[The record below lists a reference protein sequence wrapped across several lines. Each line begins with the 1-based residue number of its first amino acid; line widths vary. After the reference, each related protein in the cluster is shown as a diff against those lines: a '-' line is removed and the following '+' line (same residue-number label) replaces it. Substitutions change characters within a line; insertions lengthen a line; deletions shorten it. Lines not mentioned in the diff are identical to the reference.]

1 MIKTKSSRIALL
13 LAGAL
18 ALGSCGQQPSAPA
31 TAPEATTPVTGKP
44 LGSLGVYEL
53 NINGVGEQQM
63 QASVT
68 RAGGLSA
75 QAAEIQGLKFDLLSN
90 STVADNVQGILHIVT
105 SFTVTNNS
113 GQSIAVPTYV
123 PVDTDG
129 SYATDGETPFR
140 NVVSRKGVPMS
151 GTGIRVEKGYRLSG
165 GAVNEDPNATPL
177 VSNLDTGALQLS
189 LPAGTTAPGISHQG
203 WQTATLAPGA
213 SQVVNFAM
221 RVPLQGKDVGDN
233 DPFRFSL
240 VFAVADNPGTVSLTN
255 VASVQGSTPAGDVAS
270 PMNAQSVTVE
280 GVVTSVVPGLS
291 GFFVQEEGIDADADA
306 NTSNGVFVYCA
317 ASCPAVTTNSRVRV
331 TGTAAEFGGATQL
344 TSPAVTVLA
353 SGVPAP
359 APVALTLP
367 LDKAKLERY
376 EGMRVSFPDTLTV
389 TNNFTYGRYGQLD
402 LSSNGRIFNPTNGN
416 AKTGQTVITL
426 DDGISA
432 QNPLNLNYLSSENTR
447 RTGDTVTG
455 LTGIWH
461 AVANLP
467 MLEPEG
473 PVNFVSANSRAANAQ
488 PHDVGGPLR
497 IGGANVL
504 NYFTT
509 YGSSTDRGADNA
521 TELQRQRTKMAMTLT
536 TLNAD
541 VLTLME
547 VQNNGDTAL
556 NDIVAALNEKAGAG
570 TYAAVKTGKVGT
582 DAIKVAIIYKPGKVV
597 PIGAPMI
604 DNNSINSRPTV
615 AQTFRDLGTN
625 GVFSVVA
632 NHLKSKGSCPTSGDT
647 DQGQGC
653 WNLKRVE
660 QATQL
665 LNFVTTI
672 KQQSGDQ
679 DVILLGDFNAYGAE
693 DPIKTLQNGGFESLN
708 LRIPAEDRYS
718 YQFNGQFGYLDHALA
733 SQNLSSQVT
742 GITEWHVNSDEPII
756 ADYNTEFKKAPG
768 CTATSCT
775 GIDLFDPATPFR
787 ASDHDPV
794 LVGLNLT
801 PDGGTTPTPPTT
813 TPATSL
819 SANPAALTVTAG
831 GAAVS
836 STLTTSTQNYSGA
849 DLAISSSNSAG
860 LSVTPSVTTVSPNGT
875 FTVSVSAPAGT
886 AAGTYPVTV
895 TVAGDG
901 GLTASTT
908 INVTVGAGGT
918 TPPPPATGLN
928 RLLIS
933 QVYGGGGNSGATLKN
948 DFIELFN
955 PTGTDISLSGYNV
968 EYFSKAGGTGGKTVL
983 SGTIKAGGYFLIQEA
998 AGAGGTQ
1005 ALPTPDASGNLNIS
1019 GSDGS
1024 VVLSS
1029 TAGVQDTVGF
1039 GATTK
1044 YEGAP
1049 TAPLTNSTAAVRT
1062 NVCADSDNN
1071 KADFTVTTPAPRNSS
1086 TAPAVCVYPT
1096 N

>member
-1 MIKTKSSRIALL
+1 MNNKKPARLALL
-13 LAGAL
+13 VGAAL
-18 ALGSCGQQPSAPA
+18 ALGSCAQQTSVPA
-31 TAPEATTPVTGKP
+31 TAPEATTPTTSKP
-44 LGSLGVYEL
+44 ISSLGVYEL
-53 NINGVGEQQM
+53 NINGVGENQM

-113 GQSIAVPTYV
+113 GQNIAVPTYI
-123 PVDTDG
+123 PLDTDG

-151 GTGIRVEKGYRLSG
+151 GTNIRVEKGYRLSG

-240 VFAVADNPGTVSLTN
+240 VFTVADNPGTVSLTN
-255 VASVQGSTPAGDVAS
+255 IASIQGSTPGGDQAAALTG
-270 PMNAQSVTVE
+270 PQTIE

-344 TSPAVTVLA
+344 TNPAVTVLA

-367 LDKAKLERY
+367 LDKTQLERY
-376 EGMRVSFPDTLTV
+376 EGMRVSFPETLTV
-389 TNNFTYGRYGQLD
+389 TNNYTYGRYGQLD
-402 LSSNGRIFNPTNGN
+402 LSNGGRVFNPTNGN
-416 AKTGQTVITL
+416 AKTGQSTITL

-432 QNPLNLNYLSSENTR
+432 QNPLNLNYLGSENTR

-455 LTGIWH
+455 LMGIWH

-488 PHDVGGPLR
+488 PKDVGGSLKV
-497 IGGANVL
+497 GGANVL

-509 YGSSTDRGADNA
+509 YGSSADRGANNT
-521 TELQRQRTKMAMTLT
+521 TELQRQRTKMANNLV

-556 NDIVAALNEKAGAG
+556 NDLVAALNEKAGAG
-570 TYAAVKTGKVGT
+570 TYAAVKTGTVGT
-582 DAIKVAIIYKPGKVV
+582 DAIKVAVIYKPGKVTPV
-597 PIGAPMI
+597 GQYMI
-604 DNNSINSRPTV
+604 DTNSVFSRPPV
-615 AQTFRDLGTN
+615 AQTFRDKATG

-632 NHLKSKGSCPTSGDT
+632 NHFKSKGSCPASGDT

-653 WNLKRVE
+653 WNNLRVQ

-665 LNFVTTI
+665 LNFVKTI
-672 KQQSGDQ
+672 QQTSGDQ

-708 LRIPAEDRYS
+708 MRIPAEDRYS
-718 YQFNGQFGYLDHALA
+718 YQFNGQFGYLDHALS
-733 SQNLSSQVT
+733 SQGLSGQVT
-742 GITEWHVNSDEPII
+742 GITEWHVNSDEPVT
-756 ADYNTEFKKAPG
+756 ADYNTEFKAIPECGGGSNCLGK
-768 CTATSCT
+768 
-775 GIDLFDPATPFR
+775 DLFDAASPFR

-801 PDGGTTPTPPTT
+801 ADAGTTPTTPTT
-813 TPATSL
+813 AL
-819 SANPAALTVTAG
+819 SANPSTLTVTAG
-831 GAAVS
+831 GPAVS
-836 STLTTSTQNYSGA
+836 STLSTSTQNYSGA
-849 DLAISSSNSAG
+849 DLAVSSSNSAG
-860 LSVTPSVTTVSPNGT
+860 LSVTPSATTVSPNGT

-895 TVAGDG
+895 TTTGDS
-901 GLTASTT
+901 GLSASTT
-908 INVTVGAGGT
+908 LNVTVGAPGT
-918 TPPPPATGLN
+918 TPPTPPVTGGSD
-928 RLLIS
+928 LIFS
-933 QVYGGGGNSGATLKN
+933 EYVEGSSNNKAIEIYNAGSSAADLSAYSVELYSNGNTSGTSKQALSGTLAPGATLVLVNGSAVADLKAKGTVSAVTN
-948 DFIELFN
+948 FN
-955 PTGTDISLSGYNV
+955 GDDVLLLKKSETVIDSFGQLGTAVKWGENV
-968 EYFSKAGGTGGKTVL
+968 TLRRKAGVV
-983 SGTIKAGGYFLIQEA
+983 AGDIN
-998 AGAGGTQ
+998 
-1005 ALPTPDASGNLNIS
+1005 P
-1019 GSDGS
+1019 SD
-1024 VVLSS
+1024 
-1029 TAGVQDTVGF
+1029 TF
-1039 GATTK
+1039 
-1044 YEGAP
+1044 
-1049 TAPLTNSTAAVRT
+1049 
-1062 NVCADSDNN
+1062 
-1071 KADFTVTTPAPRNSS
+1071 TPANEWDSFPSDTFDGLGSR
-1086 TAPAVCVYPT
+1086 
-1096 N
+1096 

>member
-1 MIKTKSSRIALL
+1 MTNTKSSRIALL

-18 ALGSCGQQPSAPA
+18 ALGSCGQQISVPV
-31 TAPEATTPVTGKP
+31 TAPEATTPVAGKP
-44 LGSLGVYEL
+44 LGSLGLYEL
-53 NINGVGEQQM
+53 NINGVGEKEV
-63 QASVT
+63 QASVS
-68 RAGGLSA
+68 RPGMSA

-90 STVADNVQGILHIVT
+90 ATVADNVQGILHIVT

-113 GQSIAVPTYV
+113 GQNIAVPTYI

-151 GTGIRVEKGYRLSG
+151 STNIRVERGYRLSG
-165 GAVNEDPNATPL
+165 GAVGEDPNATPL
-177 VSNLDTGALQLS
+177 VGNLDTGALQLN

-240 VFAVADNPGTVSLTN
+240 VFAVADNPGTVNLTN
-255 VASVQGSTPAGDVAS
+255 VASVQGATPAGNVAT
-270 PMNAQSVTVE
+270 PLNTQSVMVE
-280 GVVTSVVPGLS
+280 GVVTSVTPGLS

-344 TSPAVTVLA
+344 TNPAVTVLA

-376 EGMRVSFPDTLTV
+376 EGMRVSFPETLTV
-389 TNNFTYGRYGQLD
+389 TNNYTYGRYGQLD
-402 LSSNGRIFNPTNGN
+402 LSNNGRIFNPTNGN
-416 AKTGQTVITL
+416 AKTGQSTITL

-432 QNPLNLNYLSSENTR
+432 QNPLNLNYLGSENTR

-473 PVNFVSANSRAANAQ
+473 PVSFVTANSRAANAQ
-488 PHDVGGPLR
+488 PKDVGGTLR
-497 IGGANVL
+497 VGGANVL

-509 YGSSTDRGADNA
+509 YGSTADRGADNA
-521 TELQRQRTKMAMTLT
+521 TELQRQRTKMANNLV

-556 NDIVAALNEKAGAG
+556 NDLVAALNEKAGAG
-570 TYAAVKTGKVGT
+570 TYAAVRTGTVGT
-582 DAIKVAIIYKPGKVV
+582 DAIKVAIIYQPAKVT

-604 DNNSINSRPTV
+604 DNNSVFSRPPV
-615 AQTFRDLGTN
+615 AQTFRDRSTN

-632 NHLKSKGSCPTSGDT
+632 NHFKSKGSCPTSGDVDT
-647 DQGQGC
+647 GQGC
-653 WNLKRVE
+653 WNNLRVN
-660 QATQL
+660 QANAL
-665 LNFVTTI
+665 LNFVNVI
-672 KQQSGDQ
+672 KAQSGDQ
-679 DVILLGDFNAYGAE
+679 DVMVMGDLNAYGAE

-708 LRIPAEDRYS
+708 MRIPAEDRYS
-718 YQFNGQFGYLDHALA
+718 YQFNGQFGYLDHALS

-742 GITEWHVNSDEPII
+742 GITEWHVNSDEPVT
-756 ADYNTEFKKAPG
+756 ADYNTEFKAVPECGGASNCLGK
-768 CTATSCT
+768 
-775 GIDLFDPATPFR
+775 DLFDPASPFR

-801 PDGGTTPTPPTT
+801 ADAGTTPTTPTT
-813 TPATSL
+813 AL
-819 SANPAALTVTAG
+819 SANPSTLSVTAG
-831 GAAVS
+831 GPAVS
-836 STLTTSTQNYSGA
+836 STLSTSTQNYSGA
-849 DLAISSSNSAG
+849 DLAVSSSNSAG
-860 LSVTPSVTTVSPNGT
+860 LSVTPSATTVSPNGT

-895 TVAGDG
+895 TTTGDS
-901 GLTASTT
+901 GLSASTT
-908 INVTVGAGGT
+908 LNVTVGAPGT
-918 TPPPPATGLN
+918 TPPTPPVTGGSD
-928 RLLIS
+928 LIFS
-933 QVYGGGGNSGATLKN
+933 EYVEGSSNNKAIEIYNAGSSAADLSAYSVELYSNGNTSGTSKQALSGTLAPGATLVLVNGSAVADLKAKGTVSAVTN
-948 DFIELFN
+948 FN
-955 PTGTDISLSGYNV
+955 GDDVLLLKKSETVIDSFGQLGTAVKWGENV
-968 EYFSKAGGTGGKTVL
+968 TLRRKAGVV
-983 SGTIKAGGYFLIQEA
+983 AGD
-998 AGAGGTQ
+998 TN
-1005 ALPTPDASGNLNIS
+1005 P
-1019 GSDGS
+1019 SD
-1024 VVLSS
+1024 
-1029 TAGVQDTVGF
+1029 TF
-1039 GATTK
+1039 
-1044 YEGAP
+1044 
-1049 TAPLTNSTAAVRT
+1049 
-1062 NVCADSDNN
+1062 
-1071 KADFTVTTPAPRNSS
+1071 TPANEWDSFPSDTFDGLGSR
-1086 TAPAVCVYPT
+1086 
-1096 N
+1096 